1 MNDDGNLAK
10 YMTIASEDDNEKLYY
25 CSKCTVLL
33 VNQGFVLEEIKK
45 NNT

>member
-1 MNDDGNLAK
+1 MNDDGNIAK
-10 YMTIASEDDNEKLYY
+10 YITIASEDDDERLYY

-45 NNT
+45 NKT